1 MTATALQTKI
11 EIAYPDTAKVSL
23 LLRLGPCH
31 MHFTP
36 SDGPMWITGTY
47 EDPTGALPI
56 EVRAGETTYIAQRFD
71 LPAWSRAELPHLE
84 LAIGRTRPFQLEINA
99 GASETAFD
107 LGGLPLERLAIKAGA
122 GRFDVDFSRPNP
134 VAMSFMELATGAG
147 AFTAK
152 HLTNAAFT
160 TLQMSGGIAACA
172 LDFSGE
178 LRSDANA
185 RIDSGLGSI
194 DIAVPSTTA
203 AAVRTKAFAAAK
215 RTTGFIEKGDTS
227 YTLPALEG
235 KRPLLTIDVSMAFG
249 SLAVTT
255 S

>member
-1 MTATALQTKI
+1 MTATVVPTKI
-11 EIAYPDTAKVSL
+11 EIPYPDTTRVSL
-23 LLRLGPCH
+23 VLRVGPCR

-56 EVRAGETTYIAQRFD
+56 EVRTGETTSVAQRFD
-71 LPAWSRAELPHLE
+71 LPAWSGAELPRLE
-84 LAIGRTRPFQLEINA
+84 LAIGRTHPFQLEISA
-99 GASETAFD
+99 GASEIAFD

-122 GRFDVDFSRPNP
+122 GRFDIDFSQTNP
-134 VAMSFMELATGAG
+134 IAMSFMELATGAG
-147 AFTAK
+147 AFTATR
-152 HLTNAAFT
+152 LANAGFT
-160 TLQMSGGIAACA
+160 TLQMSGGIAAST
-172 LDFSGE
+172 LDFSGA
-178 LRSDANA
+178 LRSDATA

-194 DIAVPSTTA
+194 DIVVPSTTA

-215 RTTGFIEKGDTS
+215 RATGFTEKGDTL

-235 KRPLLTIDVSMAFG
+235 KRPLLTINVSMAFG
-249 SLAVTT
+249 SLAVTA

>member
-1 MTATALQTKI
+1 MTATAMQTKI
-11 EIAYPDTAKVSL
+11 EIPYPDTSKVSL
-23 LLRLGPCH
+23 VLRLGPCR

-56 EVRAGETTYIAQRFD
+56 EVRPGTTTSITQGFD
-71 LPAWSRAELPHLE
+71 LPAWSAAELPRLE
-84 LAIGRTRPFQLEINA
+84 LAIGRTHPFALEISA

-122 GRFDVDFSRPNP
+122 GRFDIDFSKMNP
-134 VAMSFMELATGAG
+134 IAMSFMELATGAG
-147 AFTAK
+147 AFTAT
-152 HLTNAAFT
+152 HLANAGFT
-160 TLQMSGGIAACA
+160 TLQMSGGIAACT

-178 LRSDANA
+178 LRSDASA

-194 DIAVPSTTA
+194 DIVVPPTTP
-203 AAVRTKAFAAAK
+203 AAVRMKAFAAAK
-215 RTTGFIEKGDTS
+215 RTTGFTERGDNM

-235 KRPLLTIDVSMAFG
+235 KRPLLTIDVSMAFC

>member
-1 MTATALQTKI
+1 MTATAVQTKI
-11 EIAYPDTAKVSL
+11 EIPYPDSSKASL
-23 LLRLGPCH
+23 VLRLGPCR

-56 EVRAGETTYIAQRFD
+56 EVRTGEATTIAQRFD
-71 LPAWSRAELPHLE
+71 LPAWSGAELPRLE
-84 LAIGRTRPFQLEINA
+84 LAIGRTHPFQLEINA

-122 GRFDVDFSRPNP
+122 GRFDIDFSQTNP
-134 VAMSFMELATGAG
+134 VVMSFMELATGAG
-147 AFTAK
+147 AFTAT
-152 HLTNAAFT
+152 HLVNAGFT
-160 TLQMSGGIAACA
+160 TLHMSGGIAACT

-194 DIAVPSTTA
+194 DIVVPPTTA
-203 AAVRTKAFAAAK
+203 AAVRMKAFAAAK
-215 RTTGFIEKGDTS
+215 RTSGFTEKGDTI